1 MIALFQHFTPLLG
14 ILGIDD
20 LIIAAALAAA
30 GTGLQIAASN
40 KAASKM
46 NEANQAE
53 LLRQKQYQARATQ
66 VANQSISDSSP
77 KNAWKE
83 LQMGEQKRTG
93 EYAKLGAQDLGAIQP
108 NTASPNSVVNNP
120 AAQRFQRG
128 SQGVAN
134 AWSRVVGG
142 GQARLGAGEDWGLNE
157 KIRNQEANSKLQ
169 RIGSDA
175 KISAGILP
183 TEIDAASHSA
193 DAMKG
198 WGQLVSALGSTVGL
212 FGAVAGSAAGAGAT
226 NSAALA
232 SGGGA
237 DLGYGGAAGLGPA
250 VNGGG
255 FANSAWGTA
264 F

>member
-1 MIALFQHFTPLLG
+1 MIELFQHFVPLFALFG
-14 ILGIDD
+14 VDD

-77 KNAWKE
+77 QNAWQKLE
-83 LQMGEQKRTG
+83 MGEKKRT
-93 EYAKLGAQDLGAIQP
+93 EAYSRLGAQDLGTVQP
-108 NTASPNSVVNNP
+108 NTAQPNSVVNNP

-128 SQGVAN
+128 SEGVAN

-142 GQARLGAGEDWGLNE
+142 GQARLGAGEDWGLDQR
-157 KIRNQEANSKLQ
+157 IRNQETNSKLQ

-175 KISAGILP
+175 RVSAGILP

-193 DAMKG
+193 DAMAG
-198 WGQLVSALGSTVGL
+198 WGKLVSSLSSVIGLYGATAST
-212 FGAVAGSAAGAGAT
+212 AGAGE
-226 NSAALA
+226 ALA
-232 SGGGA
+232 SNGQPA
-237 DLGYGGAAGLGPA
+237 ANYAANAWGAALGQ
-250 VNGGG
+250 
-255 FANSAWGTA
+255 
-264 F
+264 